1 MSVLKKFTSLI
12 LSCSMALTFC
22 SCQTLD
28 HLGMNNNDFTKY
40 SKKIVTKVDNN
51 FIKWCDSSHFFVNGH
66 EIIFGRTTAQ
76 QLYDTGAY
84 CVFYDYADDCITEIY
99 YSLEDDVRSAFCEI
113 YPDEASAEKHFGG
126 IGVGIRFSSTSLVK
140 FGIVSAVYVS
150 AVDAEVWG
158 DNFALD
164 FPLTITPA
172 ELLENSGEPRDMDTY
187 PNSCQ
192 IRYYQGINE
201 QYFEF
206 DKHDKLTN
214 VFLHEQRE
222 ASHLYY

>member
-12 LSCSMALTFC
+12 LSCSMTLTFC

-28 HLGMNNNDFTKY
+28 QLGMNNNDFTKY
-40 SKKIVTKVDNN
+40 SKKIVAKVDNN

-76 QLYDTGAY
+76 QLYDACPC
-84 CVFYDYADDCITEIY
+84 CVFYGYADDYITEIY
-99 YSLEDDVRSAFCEI
+99 YTLDDAVKSVYCEI

-150 AVDAEVWG
+150 TVDAEVWG

-172 ELLENSGEPRDMDTY
+172 ELLENSGEPYRMETFT
-187 PNSCQ
+187 SCLQ
-192 IRYYQGINE
+192 IEYYGGIRG
-201 QYFEF
+201 QFFEF
-206 DKHDKLTN
+206 DKRDKLTFVDLN
-214 VFLHEQRE
+214 ERRE
-222 ASHLYY
+222 